1 MFRLLDRYLLR
12 ETIGPLTLGLLVF
25 TFLALLQKLFQFAEL
40 IIERDVEVRV
50 VLQLLAYNL
59 PQIIVLTIPMAFLFA
74 ILLAI
79 GRMAADSELVAMRA
93 SGISLF
99 SIYRPILL
107 MSLLLAAVTTY
118 LMTVTLPAGNK
129 ATSELQLAILKRN
142 VNQQVKPRVFYDG
155 LQSRVLYVFESSE
168 NEDGWRGLFLADAVP
183 GPDQQVIVG
192 KTGGINVTPGNGR
205 PPVLMFDLADV
216 HEVDTND
223 PSTYRLQRLRDANI
237 VIEDSFFRH
246 NERLVLDKGVRAM
259 TLSELVER
267 AEEPGLSAEGRTK
280 ALVEIHKKFAI
291 PGACLVFGLYGI
303 PLGFRN
309 RRTGRSSGFL
319 ISVTMFLFYYVML
332 GNGEEAAVNGHV
344 PPWLAMWA
352 PNIVLLVLGTF
363 LLWRR
368 NRDKSL
374 MISAFDRYLRE
385 HVWRRILRLGRR
397 REVRGRR
404 KRALED
410 RLARARTQ
418 SLALG
423 GALARPRL
431 RLRIEPFSL
440 RFPGVMD
447 RYIFGVFTRVFVVA
461 VVAAL
466 AIFIVSDFTQL
477 IDEMFKH
484 NVPSSVFVAY
494 YPYLSLQIFYDV
506 APVLVLVTTLVTFG
520 LLSQRNEVV
529 AAKALGFSLF
539 RLAMPAMVAAAGIA
553 LFSAAL
559 ENSVLPASNAK
570 VAELKDRIRGNAGPI
585 KSYHG
590 ADRQWRYAQDDTGG
604 GYIYNYRHYD
614 AARQTL
620 QRLQVFRFDPEHRL
634 IGRLYAAAARYVQAN
649 EAEPGD
655 WQLVDAWVREF
666 DGLTITNSSRFA
678 GPRSVDLPE
687 EPEFFDT
694 EVKYADQM
702 NRRELK
708 RHVQDLMAAGNAVPE
723 LQMQLHNK
731 TALPVVC
738 LVMGLVALPF
748 AFRLGRQ
755 GALYGIGISIMLGIV
770 YYTVISIFV
779 TLGQSEALPP
789 LIAAW
794 SPNAL
799 FGTLALYL
807 FLGVRT

>member
-1 MFRLLDRYLLR
+1 MFRLLDRYILR
-12 ETIGPLTLGLLVF
+12 ETIGPLSLGLLVF

-40 IIERDVEVRV
+40 IIERDVEVGV
-50 VLQLLAYNL
+50 VLRLLGYAL
-59 PQIIVLTIPMAFLFA
+59 PQIVVLTIPMAFLFA
-74 ILLAI
+74 ILLAV

-99 SIYRPILL
+99 SIYRPILV
-107 MSLLLAAVTTY
+107 MSLLLATVTTY

-129 ATSELQLAILKRN
+129 ATLELQLAILQRS

-155 LQSRVLYVFESSE
+155 LQGRVLYVFESQQ
-168 NEDGWRGLFLADAVP
+168 NGDGWRGVFLADAVP
-183 GPDQQVIVG
+183 GPEQQVIVG
-192 KTGGINVTPGNGR
+192 ETGSIDVTPGNGR
-205 PPVLMFDLADV
+205 PPVLMFGVADV

-237 VIEDSFFRH
+237 AIEDSQFRH
-246 NERLVLDKGVRAM
+246 SEGLVLAKDVRSI
-259 TLSELVER
+259 TLPELVER
-267 AEEPGLSAEGRTK
+267 AGEPGLPEEERNK

-332 GNGEEAAVNGHV
+332 GNGEEAAVNGQI

-352 PNIVLLVLGTF
+352 PNILLVVLGTF

-374 MISAFDRYLRE
+374 MIGAVDRYLRE
-385 HVWRRILRLGRR
+385 HLWRRILHLGRR
-397 REVRGRR
+397 RQVRGRR

-410 RLARARTQ
+410 RLARAQTQ
-418 SLALG
+418 SLAAG
-423 GALARPRL
+423 SSPTRPRL
-431 RLRIEPFSL
+431 RLRIEPLSL

-447 RYIFGVFTRVFVVA
+447 RYIFGVFLRVFLIA
-461 VVAAL
+461 VIAAL
-466 AIFIVSDFTQL
+466 AIYIVSDFTQH
-477 IDEMFKH
+477 IDEMFEH
-484 NVPSSVFVAY
+484 DVPSSVFAVY
-494 YPYLSLQIFYDV
+494 YTYFSLQIFYDV
-506 APVLVLVTTLVTFG
+506 APILVLVTTLVTFG

-539 RLAMPAMVAAAGIA
+539 RLAMPALVAAAGIA
-553 LFSAAL
+553 LLSATL

-570 VAELKDRIRGNAGPI
+570 VAELYDRIRGHAGPI
-585 KSYHG
+585 KTYHG

-614 AARQTL
+614 AARRTL

-634 IGRLYAAAARYVQAN
+634 IGRLYAATARYVQPGQD
-649 EAEPGD
+649 EPGG
-655 WQLVDAWVREF
+655 WHLVDAWVRDF
-666 DGLTITNSSRFA
+666 DGLAITNSNRFA
-678 GPRSVDLPE
+678 GPQPVDLPE

-694 EVKYADQM
+694 EIKYADQM

-708 RHVQDLMAAGNAVPE
+708 LYVEDLMAAGNSVPE

-770 YYTVISIFV
+770 YYTVISVFV

-789 LIAAW
+789 VIAAW

>member
-12 ETIGPLTLGLLVF
+12 ETVGPLTLGLLVF
-25 TFLALLQKLFQFAEL
+25 TFLALLQELFQLAEL
-40 IIERDVEVRV
+40 IIERDVEIRV
-50 VLQLLAYNL
+50 VLQLLAYTL

-99 SIYRPILL
+99 SVYRPILF
-107 MSLLLAAVTTY
+107 MSLLLAAATTY

-155 LQSRVLYVFESSE
+155 LQERVLYVFESAE
-168 NEDGWRGLFLADAVP
+168 NEDGWRGVFLADAVP
-183 GPDQQVIVG
+183 GPEQQVIVG
-192 KTGGINVTPGNGR
+192 ETGRINVTPGNGR
-205 PPVLMFDLADV
+205 PPVLMFGLADV

-237 VIEDSFFRH
+237 VIEDSLLRH
-246 NERLVLDKGVRAM
+246 NEGLVLAKGVRSM

-267 AEEPGLSAEGRTK
+267 AEVPGLPDQERNKT
-280 ALVEIHKKFAI
+280 LVEIHKKFAI

-309 RRTGRSSGFL
+309 RRSGRSSGFL

-332 GNGEEAAVNGHV
+332 GNGEEAAVNGQV

-352 PNIVLLVLGTF
+352 PNMLLVVLGTF

-374 MISAFDRYLRE
+374 MISAVDRYLRE
-385 HVWRRILRLGRR
+385 HLWQRILRLGKR
-397 REVRGRR
+397 REVRSRR

-410 RLARARTQ
+410 RLARAQTQ
-418 SLALG
+418 SLAPG
-423 GALARPRL
+423 GTPARPRL
-431 RLRIEPFSL
+431 RLRIERFSL

-447 RYIFGVFTRVFVVA
+447 RYIFGVFVRVFVIA

-466 AIFIVSDFTQL
+466 AVYIVSDFTQL
-477 IDEMFKH
+477 IDEMFEN
-484 NVPSSVFVAY
+484 NVPSSVFAAY

-539 RLAMPAMVAAAGIA
+539 RLAMPALVAAAGIA
-553 LFSAAL
+553 LLSAAL

-570 VAELKDRIRGNAGPI
+570 VAELHDRIRGNAGPV
-585 KSYHG
+585 KSYHS

-634 IGRLYAAAARYVQAN
+634 IGRLYAAAARYVRGN
-649 EAEPGD
+649 EGETGG

-666 DGLTITNSSRFA
+666 DGLTTTNSSRFA
-678 GPRSVDLPE
+678 GPQPVDLPE

-702 NRRELK
+702 NRRELR
-708 RHVQDLMAAGNAVPE
+708 RHVQDLMAAGNAVPD

-770 YYTVISIFV
+770 YYTVISVFV

>member
-12 ETIGPLTLGLLVF
+12 ETIGPLSLGLLVF

-40 IIERDVEVRV
+40 IIERDVEVRL
-50 VLQLLAYNL
+50 VLQLLAYTL

-99 SIYRPILL
+99 SVYRPILL

-155 LQSRVLYVFESSE
+155 LQERVLYVFESAE
-168 NEDGWRGLFLADAVP
+168 NEDGWRGVFLADAVP
-183 GPDQQVIVG
+183 GPEQQVIVG
-192 KTGGINVTPGNGR
+192 ETGAINLTPGNGR
-205 PPVLMFDLADV
+205 PPVLMFGLADV

-223 PSTYRLQRLRDANI
+223 PSTYRQQRLRDASI
-237 VIEDSFFRH
+237 VIEDRHFRR
-246 NERLVLDKGVRAM
+246 NEGLVLDKGVRSM
-259 TLSELVER
+259 TLSELVQR
-267 AEEPGLSAEGRTK
+267 TEEPGLADDARNQ

-291 PGACLVFGLYGI
+291 PGACIVFGLYGI

-309 RRTGRSSGFL
+309 RRSGRSSGFL

-332 GNGEEAAVNGHV
+332 GNGEEAAVNGQV

-352 PNIVLLVLGTF
+352 PNLLLLVLGAF

-368 NRDKSL
+368 NRDKGL
-374 MISAFDRYLRE
+374 MIGALDRYLRE
-385 HVWRRILRLGRR
+385 HLWRRILHLGRR
-397 REVRGRR
+397 RNVRGRR
-404 KRALED
+404 RRALED
-410 RLARARTQ
+410 RLARAQ
-418 SLALG
+418 SLASG
-423 GALARPRL
+423 GAPTRPRL
-431 RLRIEPFSL
+431 RLRIEPVSL

-447 RYIFGVFTRVFVVA
+447 RYVFGVFVRVFLVA

-466 AIFIVSDFTQL
+466 AVYIVSDFTQL
-477 IDEMFKH
+477 IDEMFRN
-484 NVPSSVFVAY
+484 NVPSSVFAVY

-539 RLAMPAMVAAAGIA
+539 RLAMPALVAAAGIA
-553 LFSAAL
+553 LLSAAL

-585 KSYHG
+585 KSYHSAG
-590 ADRQWRYAQDDTGG
+590 RQWRYAQDDAGG

-634 IGRLYAAAARYVQAN
+634 IGRLYAAAARYVQGG
-649 EAEPGD
+649 EGD
-655 WQLVDAWVREF
+655 TGGWQLVDAWVREF
-666 DGLTITNSSRFA
+666 DGLTTTHSSRFA
-678 GPRSVDLPE
+678 GPQPVDLPE

-702 NRRELK
+702 NRRELR

-770 YYTVISIFV
+770 YYTVISVFV

-789 LIAAW
+789 LVAAW

>member
-1 MFRLLDRYLLR
+1 MFRLLDRYILR
-12 ETIGPLTLGLLVF
+12 ETIGPLGLGLLVF
-25 TFLALLQKLFQFAEL
+25 TFLALLQELFQLAEL
-40 IIERDVEVRV
+40 IIERDVEVQI
-50 VLQLLAYNL
+50 VLRLLAYSL

-99 SIYRPILL
+99 SIYRPILI

-129 ATSELQLAILKRN
+129 ATSELQLAILQRS

-155 LQSRVLYVFESSE
+155 LQGRVLYVFESPE
-168 NEDGWRGLFLADAVP
+168 NEAGWRGVFLADAVP
-183 GPDQQVIVG
+183 GPEQQVIVG
-192 KTGGINVTPGNGR
+192 ETGGINVTPGDGR
-205 PPVLMFDLADV
+205 SPVLAFGLADV

-237 VIEDSFFRH
+237 VIEDSQFRH
-246 NERLVLDKGVRAM
+246 SEGLVLAKDVRSM
-259 TLSELVER
+259 TLSELVQT
-267 AEEPGLSAEGRTK
+267 AEEPGVFAEKRTK
-280 ALVEIHKKFAI
+280 ARVEIQKKFAI

-332 GNGEEAAVNGHV
+332 GNGEEAAVNGQV

-352 PNIVLLVLGTF
+352 PNMLLLVLGTF

-368 NRDKSL
+368 NRDKTL
-374 MISAFDRYLRE
+374 MISAVDRYLRV
-385 HVWRRILRLGRR
+385 HIWRRILRLGRR
-397 REVRGRR
+397 RQVRGRR

-410 RLARARTQ
+410 RLARAQPQ
-418 SLALG
+418 SLSLG
-423 GALARPRL
+423 GSPTRPRL
-431 RLRIEPFSL
+431 RLRVEPFGL

-447 RYIFGVFTRVFVVA
+447 RYVFGVFARVFAVTVA
-461 VVAAL
+461 AAL
-466 AIFIVSDFTQL
+466 AIYIVTDFTQFV
-477 IDEMFKH
+477 DEMFD
-484 NVPSSVFVAY
+484 NDVPSSVFAAY

-539 RLAMPAMVAAAGIA
+539 RLAIPALVAAAAIA
-553 LFSAAL
+553 LLSAAL

-570 VAELKDRIRGNAGPI
+570 VAELKDRIRGSSGPVR
-585 KSYHG
+585 SYQG
-590 ADRQWRYAQDDTGG
+590 MDRQWRYAQDGTGS

-614 AARQTL
+614 ADRQTL
-620 QRLQVFRFDPEHRL
+620 QRLQVFRFDREHRL
-634 IGRLYAAAARYVQAN
+634 IGRLYAAAARFVPGS
-649 EAEPGD
+649 EAETGG

-666 DGLTITNSSRFA
+666 DGLTITSSNRFA
-678 GPRSVDLPE
+678 GPQPVDLPE
-687 EPEFFDT
+687 GPEFFAT

-702 NRRELK
+702 NRGEL
-708 RHVQDLMAAGNAVPE
+708 RRYVSDLTAAGNAVPE

-738 LVMGLVALPF
+738 FVMGLVALPF

-770 YYTVISIFV
+770 YYTVISVFV

>member
-12 ETIGPLTLGLLVF
+12 ETVGPLTLGLLVF

-40 IIERDVEVRV
+40 IIESDVEVRV
-50 VLQLLAYNL
+50 VLQLLAYTL

-99 SIYRPILL
+99 SVYRPILF

-129 ATSELQLAILKRN
+129 ATLELQLAILKRN

-155 LQSRVLYVFESSE
+155 LQERVLYVFESAES
-168 NEDGWRGLFLADAVP
+168 EDGWRGVFLADAVP
-183 GPDQQVIVG
+183 GPEQQVIVG
-192 KTGGINVTPGNGR
+192 ETGAINLTPGNGR
-205 PPVLMFDLADV
+205 PPVLMFGLADV

-223 PSTYRLQRLRDANI
+223 PSTYRLQRLRDASI
-237 VIEDSFFRH
+237 VIEDRHFRR
-246 NERLVLDKGVRAM
+246 NEGLVLDKDVRSM

-267 AEEPGLSAEGRTK
+267 AEEPGSSDDARNK

-291 PGACLVFGLYGI
+291 PGACIVFGLYGI

-309 RRTGRSSGFL
+309 RRSGRSSGFL

-332 GNGEEAAVNGHV
+332 GNGEEAAVNGQV

-352 PNIVLLVLGTF
+352 PNILLLVLGAF

-368 NRDKSL
+368 NRDKGL
-374 MISAFDRYLRE
+374 MIGALDRYLRE
-385 HVWRRILRLGRR
+385 HLWRRILRLGRR

-404 KRALED
+404 RRALED
-410 RLARARTQ
+410 RLARAQ

-423 GALARPRL
+423 GAPARPRL
-431 RLRIEPFSL
+431 RLRIEPVSL

-447 RYIFGVFTRVFVVA
+447 RYIFGVFVRVFLVA

-466 AIFIVSDFTQL
+466 AVYIVSDFTQL
-477 IDEMFKH
+477 IDEMFRN
-484 NVPSSVFVAY
+484 NVPSSVFAVY
-494 YPYLSLQIFYDV
+494 YLYLSLQIFYDV

-539 RLAMPAMVAAAGIA
+539 RLAMPALVAAAGIA
-553 LFSAAL
+553 LLSAAL

-585 KSYHG
+585 KSYHS
-590 ADRQWRYAQDDTGG
+590 ADRQWRYAQDDAGG

-634 IGRLYAAAARYVQAN
+634 IGRLYAAAARYVQGS
-649 EAEPGD
+649 EEDTGG

-666 DGLTITNSSRFA
+666 DGLTTTSSSRFA
-678 GPRSVDLPE
+678 GPQPVDLPE

-702 NRRELK
+702 NRRELR
-708 RHVQDLMAAGNAVPE
+708 RHVRDLMAAGNAVPE

-770 YYTVISIFV
+770 YYTVISVFV

-789 LIAAW
+789 LVAAW

>member
-12 ETIGPLTLGLLVF
+12 ETIGPLSLGLLVF

-50 VLQLLAYNL
+50 VLQLLAYTL
-59 PQIIVLTIPMAFLFA
+59 PQMIVLTIPMAFLFA

-99 SIYRPILL
+99 SVYRPILL

-155 LQSRVLYVFESSE
+155 LQERVLYVFEAPE
-168 NEDGWRGLFLADAVP
+168 NEDGWRGVFLADSVP
-183 GPDQQVIVG
+183 GPKQQVIVG
-192 KTGGINVTPGNGR
+192 ETGAINLTPGNGR
-205 PPVLMFDLADV
+205 PPVLMFGLADV

-223 PSTYRLQRLRDANI
+223 PSTYRLQRLRDASI
-237 VIEDSFFRH
+237 VIEDRHFRR
-246 NERLVLDKGVRAM
+246 NEGLVLDKGVRSM
-259 TLSELVER
+259 TLSELVQR
-267 AEEPGLSAEGRTK
+267 AEEPGLADDARNQ

-309 RRTGRSSGFL
+309 RRSGRSSGFL

-332 GNGEEAAVNGHV
+332 GNGEEAAVNGQV

-352 PNIVLLVLGTF
+352 PNMLLLVLGTF

-374 MISAFDRYLRE
+374 MIGAVDRYLRE
-385 HVWRRILRLGRR
+385 HLWRRILHLGRR
-397 REVRGRR
+397 RDVRGRR

-410 RLARARTQ
+410 RLARAQTQ

-423 GALARPRL
+423 GSPTRPRL
-431 RLRIEPFSL
+431 RLRIEPVSL

-447 RYIFGVFTRVFVVA
+447 RYVFGVFVRVFLIA

-466 AIFIVSDFTQL
+466 AVYIVSDFTQL
-477 IDEMFKH
+477 IDEMFEN
-484 NVPSSVFVAY
+484 NVPSSVFAVY
-494 YPYLSLQIFYDV
+494 YLYLSLQIFYDV

-539 RLAMPAMVAAAGIA
+539 RLAMPALVAAAGIA
-553 LFSAAL
+553 LLSAAL

-570 VAELKDRIRGNAGPI
+570 VAELKDRIRGHVGPI

-590 ADRQWRYAQDDTGG
+590 ADRHWRYAQDDTGG

-634 IGRLYAAAARYVQAN
+634 IGRLYAAAARYVRGN
-649 EAEPGD
+649 EEETGG

-666 DGLTITNSSRFA
+666 DGLTTTNSSRFA
-678 GPRSVDLPE
+678 GPQPVDLPE

-702 NRRELK
+702 NRRELR

-770 YYTVISIFV
+770 YYTVISVFV

-789 LIAAW
+789 LVAAW

>member
-12 ETIGPLTLGLLVF
+12 ETVGPLTLGLLVF
-25 TFLALLQKLFQFAEL
+25 TFLALLQELFQLAEL
-40 IIERDVEVRV
+40 IIERDVEIRV
-50 VLQLLAYNL
+50 VLQLLAYTL

-99 SIYRPILL
+99 SVYRPILF
-107 MSLLLAAVTTY
+107 MSLLLAAATTY

-155 LQSRVLYVFESSE
+155 LQERVLYVFESAE
-168 NEDGWRGLFLADAVP
+168 NEDGWRGVFLADAVP
-183 GPDQQVIVG
+183 GPEQQVIVG
-192 KTGGINVTPGNGR
+192 ETGRINVTPGNGR
-205 PPVLMFDLADV
+205 PPVLMFGLADV

-237 VIEDSFFRH
+237 VIEDSLLRH
-246 NERLVLDKGVRAM
+246 NEGLVLAKGVRSM

-267 AEEPGLSAEGRTK
+267 AEVPGLPDQERNKT
-280 ALVEIHKKFAI
+280 LVEIHKKFAI

-309 RRTGRSSGFL
+309 RRSGRSSGFL

-332 GNGEEAAVNGHV
+332 GNGEEAAVNGQV

-352 PNIVLLVLGTF
+352 PNMLLVVLGTF

-374 MISAFDRYLRE
+374 MISAVDRYLRE
-385 HVWRRILRLGRR
+385 HLWQRILRLGRR
-397 REVRGRR
+397 REVRSRR

-410 RLARARTQ
+410 RLARAQTQ
-418 SLALG
+418 SLAPG
-423 GALARPRL
+423 GAPARPRL
-431 RLRIEPFSL
+431 RLRIERFSL

-447 RYIFGVFTRVFVVA
+447 RYIFGVFVRVFVIA

-466 AIFIVSDFTQL
+466 AVYIVSDFTQL
-477 IDEMFKH
+477 IDEMFEN
-484 NVPSSVFVAY
+484 NVPSSVFAAY

-539 RLAMPAMVAAAGIA
+539 RLAMPALVAAAGIA
-553 LFSAAL
+553 LLSAAL

-570 VAELKDRIRGNAGPI
+570 VAELHDRIRGNAGPV
-585 KSYHG
+585 KSYHS

-634 IGRLYAAAARYVQAN
+634 IGRLYAAAARYVRGN
-649 EAEPGD
+649 EGETGG

-666 DGLTITNSSRFA
+666 DGLTTTNSSRFA
-678 GPRSVDLPE
+678 GPQPVDLPK

-702 NRRELK
+702 NRRELR
-708 RHVQDLMAAGNAVPE
+708 RHVQDLMAAGNAVPD

-770 YYTVISIFV
+770 YYTVISVFV

>member
-1 MFRLLDRYLLR
+1 MFRLLDRYILR
-12 ETIGPLTLGLLVF
+12 ETIGPLSLGLLVF

-40 IIERDVEVRV
+40 IIERDVEVGV
-50 VLQLLAYNL
+50 VLRLLGYAL
-59 PQIIVLTIPMAFLFA
+59 PQIVVLTIPMAFLFA
-74 ILLAI
+74 ILLAV

-118 LMTVTLPAGNK
+118 LMTVTLPAGNQ
-129 ATSELQLAILKRN
+129 ATLELQLAILKRS

-155 LQSRVLYVFESSE
+155 LQGHVLYVFESQE
-168 NEDGWRGLFLADAVP
+168 NGDGWRGVFLADAVP
-183 GPDQQVIVG
+183 GPEQQVIVG
-192 KTGGINVTPGNGR
+192 ETGRINLAPGNAR
-205 PPVLMFDLADV
+205 PPVLMFGVADV

-223 PSTYRLQRLRDANI
+223 PSTYRLQRLRDASI
-237 VIEDSFFRH
+237 AIEDRLFRH
-246 NERLVLDKGVRAM
+246 NEGLVVAKEVRSM
-259 TLSELVER
+259 NLSDLAKL
-267 AEEPGLSAEGRTK
+267 AEEPGTPDAERNK

-332 GNGEEAAVNGHV
+332 GNGEEAAVNGQIA
-344 PPWLAMWA
+344 PWLAMWA
-352 PNIVLLVLGTF
+352 PNILLVVLGTF

-374 MISAFDRYLRE
+374 MIGAVDRYLRE
-385 HVWRRILRLGRR
+385 HLWRRILRLGRR
-397 REVRGRR
+397 RQVRGRR

-410 RLARARTQ
+410 RLARAQTQ
-418 SLALG
+418 SLAAG
-423 GALARPRL
+423 NSPTRPRL
-431 RLRIEPFSL
+431 RLRIEPLSL

-447 RYIFGVFTRVFVVA
+447 RYIFGVFLRVFLIA

-466 AIFIVSDFTQL
+466 AIYIVSDFTQL
-477 IDEMFKH
+477 IDEMFEH
-484 NVPSSVFVAY
+484 DVPSSVFAVY
-494 YPYLSLQIFYDV
+494 YLYLSLQIFYDV

-539 RLAMPAMVAAAGIA
+539 RLAMPALVAAAAVA
-553 LFSAAL
+553 LLSATL
-559 ENSVLPASNAK
+559 ENSVLPASNAQ
-570 VAELKDRIRGNAGPI
+570 VAELHDRIRGNVGPV
-585 KSYHG
+585 KTYHG
-590 ADRQWRYAQDDTGG
+590 ADRQWRYAQDDAGG

-614 AARQTL
+614 AARRTL
-620 QRLQVFRFDPEHRL
+620 QRLQVFRFDAEHRL
-634 IGRLYAAAARYVQAN
+634 IGRLYAATARYVQPGDD
-649 EAEPGD
+649 EPGG
-655 WQLVDAWVREF
+655 WQLVDAWVRDF
-666 DGLTITNSSRFA
+666 DGLAITNSNRFG
-678 GPRSVDLPE
+678 GPQPVDLPE
-687 EPEFFDT
+687 EPAFFDT

-702 NRRELK
+702 NRRELELY
-708 RHVQDLMAAGNAVPE
+708 VEDLVAAGNSVPE

-770 YYTVISIFV
+770 YYTVISVFV

-807 FLGVRT
+807 FLGVKT

>member
-1 MFRLLDRYLLR
+1 MFRLLDRYLVR
-12 ETIGPLTLGLLVF
+12 ETVGPLTLGLLVF
-25 TFLALLQKLFQFAEL
+25 TFLGLLQELFKFAEL
-40 IIERDVEVRV
+40 IIERDVEVRI

-99 SIYRPILL
+99 SVYRPILF

-129 ATSELQLAILKRN
+129 ATSELQLAILKRS

-155 LQSRVLYVFESSE
+155 LQGRVLYVFESSE
-168 NEDGWRGLFLADAVP
+168 NEDGWRGVFLADAIP
-183 GPDQQVIVG
+183 GPEQQVIVG
-192 KTGGINVTPGNGR
+192 ETGRINVTPGNGR
-205 PPVLMFDLADV
+205 PPVLMFGLADV
-216 HEVDTND
+216 HEVNTND

-237 VIEDSFFRH
+237 VIEDSLLRH
-246 NERLVLDKGVRAM
+246 NEGLVLAKGVRSM
-259 TLSELVER
+259 TLSSLVER
-267 AEEPGLSAEGRTK
+267 AEEPGLPDEERNK

-332 GNGEEAAVNGHV
+332 GNGEEAAVNGQI

-352 PNIVLLVLGTF
+352 PNILLLVLGTF

-374 MISAFDRYLRE
+374 MISAVDRYLRE
-385 HVWRRILRLGRR
+385 HIWRRILRLGRR

-410 RLARARTQ
+410 RLARAQTQ

-423 GALARPRL
+423 GAPARPRL
-431 RLRIEPFSL
+431 RLRIEPFSF

-447 RYIFGVFTRVFVVA
+447 RYIFGVFVRVFVITVL
-461 VVAAL
+461 AAL
-466 AIFIVSDFTQL
+466 AIYIVSDFTQL
-477 IDEMFKH
+477 IDEMFE
-484 NVPSSVFVAY
+484 NDVPSSVFAVY

-539 RLAMPAMVAAAGIA
+539 RLAMPALVAAAGIA
-553 LFSAAL
+553 LLSAAL

-585 KSYHG
+585 KSYHS

-614 AARQTL
+614 ADRQTL

-634 IGRLYAAAARYVQAN
+634 IGRLYAAAARYVPGN
-649 EAEPGD
+649 EAETGD
-655 WQLVDAWVREF
+655 WQLVDAWIREF
-666 DGLTITNSSRFA
+666 DGLTTTNSSRFA
-678 GPRSVDLPE
+678 GPQPVDLPE

-702 NRRELK
+702 NRRELR
-708 RHVQDLMAAGNAVPE
+708 RHVRDLMAAGNSVPD

-770 YYTVISIFV
+770 YYTVISVFV

>member
-12 ETIGPLTLGLLVF
+12 ETIGPLGLGLLVF

-50 VLQLLAYNL
+50 VLQLLAYTL
-59 PQIIVLTIPMAFLFA
+59 PQMIVLTIPMAFLFA

-99 SIYRPILL
+99 SVYRPILL

-129 ATSELQLAILKRN
+129 AISELQLAILKRN

-155 LQSRVLYVFESSE
+155 LQERVLYVFESAE
-168 NEDGWRGLFLADAVP
+168 NEDGWRGVFLADAVP
-183 GPDQQVIVG
+183 GPEQQVIVG
-192 KTGGINVTPGNGR
+192 ETGGINVTPGNGR
-205 PPVLMFDLADV
+205 PPVLMFGLADV

-223 PSTYRLQRLRDANI
+223 PSTYRLQRLRDASI
-237 VIEDSFFRH
+237 VIEDRHFRR
-246 NERLVLDKGVRAM
+246 NEGLVLDKGVRSM
-259 TLSELVER
+259 TLSELVQR
-267 AEEPGLSAEGRTK
+267 AEEPGLADDARNQ

-332 GNGEEAAVNGHV
+332 GNGEEAAVNGQV

-352 PNIVLLVLGTF
+352 PNLLLLVLGAF

-368 NRDKSL
+368 NRDKGL
-374 MISAFDRYLRE
+374 MIGAVDRYLRE
-385 HVWRRILRLGRR
+385 HLWRRILRLGRR
-397 REVRGRR
+397 RNVRGRR
-404 KRALED
+404 RRALED
-410 RLARARTQ
+410 RLARAQ
-418 SLALG
+418 SLASG
-423 GALARPRL
+423 GSPTRPRL
-431 RLRIEPFSL
+431 RLRIEPVSL

-447 RYIFGVFTRVFVVA
+447 RYIFGVFVRVFLVA

-466 AIFIVSDFTQL
+466 AVYIVSDFTQL
-477 IDEMFKH
+477 IDEMFRN
-484 NVPSSVFVAY
+484 NVPSSVFAVY
-494 YPYLSLQIFYDV
+494 YLYLSLQIFYDV
-506 APVLVLVTTLVTFG
+506 VPVLVLVTTLVTFG

-539 RLAMPAMVAAAGIA
+539 RLAMPALVAAAGIA
-553 LFSAAL
+553 LLSAAL

-585 KSYHG
+585 KSYHS
-590 ADRQWRYAQDDTGG
+590 ADRQWRYAQDDAGG

-634 IGRLYAAAARYVQAN
+634 IGRLYAAAARYVQGS
-649 EAEPGD
+649 EEDTGG

-666 DGLTITNSSRFA
+666 DGLTTTNSSRFA
-678 GPRSVDLPE
+678 GPQPVDLPE

-702 NRRELK
+702 NRRELR

-770 YYTVISIFV
+770 YYTVISVFV

-789 LIAAW
+789 LVAAW

>member
-1 MFRLLDRYLLR
+1 MFRLLDRYILR
-12 ETIGPLTLGLLVF
+12 ETIGPLCLGLLVF
-25 TFLALLQKLFQFAEL
+25 TFLALLQELFQMAEL
-40 IIERDVEVRV
+40 IIERDVDVWV
-50 VLQLLAYNL
+50 VLELLAYTL
-59 PQIIVLTIPMAFLFA
+59 PQIVVLTIPMAFLFA
-74 ILLAI
+74 ILLAV

-99 SIYRPILL
+99 SIYRPILV

-118 LMTVTLPAGNK
+118 LMTVTLPAGNQ
-129 ATSELQLAILKRN
+129 ATSELQLEILKRS

-155 LQSRVLYVFESSE
+155 LQGRVLYVFESQE
-168 NEDGWRGLFLADAVP
+168 NGDGWRGVFLADAVP
-183 GPDQQVIVG
+183 GPEQQVIVG
-192 KTGGINVTPGNGR
+192 ETGRINLTPGDDR
-205 PPVLMFDLADV
+205 PPVLMFGVADV

-237 VIEDSFFRH
+237 AIEDRLFRH
-246 NERLVLDKGVRAM
+246 NEGLVLAKGVRSM

-267 AEEPGLSAEGRTK
+267 AQEPDLPEEEHNK

-332 GNGEEAAVNGHV
+332 GNGEEAAVNGQIS
-344 PPWLAMWA
+344 PWLAMWA
-352 PNIVLLVLGTF
+352 PNILLVVLGTF

-374 MISAFDRYLRE
+374 MIGTVDRYLRE
-385 HVWRRILRLGRR
+385 HLWRRILHLGRR
-397 REVRGRR
+397 RQIRGRR

-410 RLARARTQ
+410 RLMRAMTQ
-418 SLALG
+418 SLATG
-423 GALARPRL
+423 SSPTRPRL
-431 RLRIEPFSL
+431 RLRIERLSL

-447 RYIFGVFTRVFVVA
+447 RYIFGVFVRVFLIA

-466 AIFIVSDFTQL
+466 AIYIVSDFTQH
-477 IDEMFKH
+477 IDEMFEH
-484 NVPSSVFVAY
+484 DVPSSVFAAY

-539 RLAMPAMVAAAGIA
+539 RLAMPTLVAAAGIA
-553 LFSAAL
+553 LLSATL

-570 VAELKDRIRGNAGPI
+570 VAELHDRIRGNAGPV
-585 KSYHG
+585 KAYHG
-590 ADRQWRYAQDDTGG
+590 ADRQWRYAQDDAGG

-614 AARQTL
+614 AARRTL

-634 IGRLYAAAARYVQAN
+634 IGRLYAATGRYVRPS
-649 EAEPGD
+649 EDEPGG
-655 WQLVDAWVREF
+655 WQLVDAWVRDF
-666 DGLTITNSSRFA
+666 DGLAITNSNRFA
-678 GPRSVDLPE
+678 GPQPVDLPE
-687 EPEFFDT
+687 EPAFFDT

-708 RHVQDLMAAGNAVPE
+708 LYVEDLVAAGNSVPE

-770 YYTVISIFV
+770 YYTVISVFV

>member
-1 MFRLLDRYLLR
+1 MFRLLDRYILR
-12 ETIGPLTLGLLVF
+12 ETIGPLALGLLVF
-25 TFLALLQKLFQFAEL
+25 TFLALLQELFQLAEL
-40 IIERDVEVRV
+40 IIERDIEVQV
-50 VLQLLAYNL
+50 VLQLLAYSL
-59 PQIIVLTIPMAFLFA
+59 PQIVVLTIPMAFLFA

-79 GRMAADSELVAMRA
+79 GRMAADSELVAIRA

-99 SIYRPILL
+99 KIYRPVLVL
-107 MSLLLAAVTTY
+107 SLLLGAVTTY

-129 ATSELQLAILKRN
+129 ATLELQLAILKKS

-155 LQSRVLYVFESSE
+155 LQGRVLYVFEAP
-168 NEDGWRGLFLADAVP
+168 EDEEGWRGVFLADAVP
-183 GPDQQVIVG
+183 GPRQQVIVG
-192 KTGGINVTPGNGR
+192 ETGGINVNPGNGR
-205 PPVLMFDLADV
+205 PPVLTFGLADM
-216 HEVDTND
+216 HEVDTNE

-237 VIEDSFFRH
+237 VIEDSEFRYS
-246 NERLVLDKGVRAM
+246 EGLVLAKDVRSM
-259 TLSELVER
+259 TLAELFRAVEDP
-267 AEEPGLSAEGRTK
+267 AAPPEKRTK
-280 ALVEIHKKFAI
+280 ARVEIHKKFAI

-332 GNGEEAAVNGHV
+332 GNGEEAAVNGQV

-352 PNIVLLVLGTF
+352 PNILLVVLGTF

-368 NRDKSL
+368 NRDKTL
-374 MISAFDRYLRE
+374 MIGAVDRYLRE
-385 HVWRRILRLGRR
+385 HFWRRLLRFGRR
-397 REVRGRR
+397 RQVRGRR
-404 KRALED
+404 RRALED
-410 RLARARTQ
+410 RLARAQTQ
-418 SLALG
+418 SLAP
-423 GALARPRL
+423 AASPARPRL

-447 RYIFGVFTRVFVVA
+447 RYVFGVFTRVFFVTVL
-461 VVAAL
+461 AAL
-466 AIFIVSDFTQL
+466 AIYIVSDFTQL
-477 IDEMFKH
+477 VDEMFE
-484 NVPSSVFVAY
+484 NDVPSSVFGAY
-494 YPYLSLQIFYDV
+494 YLYLSLQIFYDV
-506 APVLVLVTTLVTFG
+506 APVLILVTTLVTFG

-539 RLAMPAMVAAAGIA
+539 RLAIPALVAAAGIA
-553 LFSAAL
+553 LLSAAL

-570 VAELKDRIRGNAGPI
+570 VAELKDRIRGHAGPI
-585 KSYHG
+585 RNYHG
-590 ADRQWRYAQDDTGG
+590 TDRQWRYAQDDTGAA
-604 GYIYNYRHYD
+604 YIYNYRHYD
-614 AARQTL
+614 ADRQTL

-634 IGRLYAAAARYVQAN
+634 IGRLYAAAARYVAG
-649 EAEPGD
+649 GD
-655 WQLVDAWVREF
+655 SETGGWELVDAWIREF
-666 DGLTITNSSRFA
+666 DGLATTTSSRFT
-678 GPRSVDLPE
+678 GPQPVDLPE
-687 EPEFFDT
+687 GPEFFDT
-694 EVKYADQM
+694 EVRYADQM
-702 NRRELK
+702 NRREL
-708 RHVQDLMAAGNAVPE
+708 RRYVRDLRASGAAVPE

-738 LVMGLVALPF
+738 FVMGLVALPF

-755 GALYGIGISIMLGIV
+755 GALYGVGISIMLGIV

>member
-1 MFRLLDRYLLR
+1 MFRLLDRYILR
-12 ETIGPLTLGLLVF
+12 ETIGPLALGLLIF
-25 TFLALLQKLFQFAEL
+25 TFLALLQELFQLAEL
-40 IIERDVEVRV
+40 IIERDIEVQI
-50 VLQLLAYNL
+50 VLQLLAYSL

-99 SIYRPILL
+99 SIYRPIVV

-129 ATSELQLAILKRN
+129 ATLELQLAILQRS

-155 LQSRVLYVFESSE
+155 LQGRVLYVFESPE
-168 NEDGWRGLFLADAVP
+168 NEDGWRGVFLADAVP
-183 GPDQQVIVG
+183 GPQQQVIVG
-192 KTGGINVTPGNGR
+192 ETGGINVTPGNGR
-205 PPVLMFDLADV
+205 PPVLTFGLADV

-223 PSTYRLQRLRDANI
+223 PSAYRLQRLRDANI
-237 VIEDSFFRH
+237 MIEDNEFRH
-246 NERLVLDKGVRAM
+246 SEGLVLAKDVRSM
-259 TLSELVER
+259 TLPELVQ
-267 AEEPGLSAEGRTK
+267 SAEDPAAGPEKRTK
-280 ALVEIHKKFAI
+280 ARVEIHKKFAI

-332 GNGEEAAVNGHV
+332 GNGEEAAVNGQV

-352 PNIVLLVLGTF
+352 PNILLVVLGTF

-368 NRDKSL
+368 NRDKTL
-374 MISAFDRYLRE
+374 MISAVDRYLRE

-418 SLALG
+418 SLAAG
-423 GALARPRL
+423 GSPTGPRL

-447 RYIFGVFTRVFVVA
+447 RYVFGVFSRVFVVA
-461 VVAAL
+461 VLAAL
-466 AIFIVSDFTQL
+466 AIYIVSDFTQL
-477 IDEMFKH
+477 IDEMFE
-484 NVPSSVFVAY
+484 NDVPSSVFAAY

-539 RLAMPAMVAAAGIA
+539 RLAMPALVAAAGIA
-553 LFSAAL
+553 LLSAAL

-570 VAELKDRIRGNAGPI
+570 VAELQDRIRGNEGPI
-585 KSYHG
+585 RSYQG
-590 ADRQWRYAQDDTGG
+590 TDRLWRYAQDDTGAG
-604 GYIYNYRHYD
+604 HIYNYRHYD
-614 AARQTL
+614 ADRQTL

-634 IGRLYAAAARYVQAN
+634 IGRLYAAAARYAPGS
-649 EAEPGD
+649 EAETGG

-678 GPRSVDLPE
+678 GPQPVDIPE
-687 EPEFFDT
+687 GPEFFDT

-702 NRRELK
+702 NRREL
-708 RHVQDLMAAGNAVPE
+708 RRYVRDLTAAGTAVPE

-738 LVMGLVALPF
+738 FVMGLVALPF

-770 YYTVISIFV
+770 YYIVISIFV

-807 FLGVRT
+807 FLGART

>member
-12 ETIGPLTLGLLVF
+12 ETVGPLTLGLLVF
-25 TFLALLQKLFQFAEL
+25 TFLALLQELFQLAEL
-40 IIERDVEVRV
+40 IIERDVEIRV
-50 VLQLLAYNL
+50 VLQLLAYTL

-99 SIYRPILL
+99 SVYRPILF
-107 MSLLLAAVTTY
+107 MSLLLAAATTY

-155 LQSRVLYVFESSE
+155 LQERVLYVFESAE
-168 NEDGWRGLFLADAVP
+168 NEDGWRGVFLADAVP
-183 GPDQQVIVG
+183 GPEQQVIVG
-192 KTGGINVTPGNGR
+192 ETGRINVTPGNGR
-205 PPVLMFDLADV
+205 PPVLMFGLADV

-237 VIEDSFFRH
+237 VIEDSLLRH
-246 NERLVLDKGVRAM
+246 NEGLVLAKGVRSM

-267 AEEPGLSAEGRTK
+267 AEVPGLPDQERNKT
-280 ALVEIHKKFAI
+280 LVEIHKKFAI

-309 RRTGRSSGFL
+309 RRSGRSSGFL

-332 GNGEEAAVNGHV
+332 GNGEEAAVNGQV

-352 PNIVLLVLGTF
+352 PNMLLVVLGTF

-374 MISAFDRYLRE
+374 MISAVDRYLRE
-385 HVWRRILRLGRR
+385 HLWQRILRLGRR
-397 REVRGRR
+397 REVRSRR

-410 RLARARTQ
+410 RLARAQTQ
-418 SLALG
+418 SLASG
-423 GALARPRL
+423 GAPAQPRL
-431 RLRIEPFSL
+431 RLRIERFSL

-447 RYIFGVFTRVFVVA
+447 RYIFGVFVRVFVIA

-466 AIFIVSDFTQL
+466 AVYIVSDFTQL
-477 IDEMFKH
+477 IDEMFEN
-484 NVPSSVFVAY
+484 NVPSSVFAAY

-539 RLAMPAMVAAAGIA
+539 RLAMPALVAAAGIA
-553 LFSAAL
+553 LLSAAL

-570 VAELKDRIRGNAGPI
+570 VAELHDRIRGNAGPV
-585 KSYHG
+585 KSYHS

-634 IGRLYAAAARYVQAN
+634 IGRLYAAAARYVRGN
-649 EAEPGD
+649 EGETGG

-666 DGLTITNSSRFA
+666 DGLTTTNSSRFA
-678 GPRSVDLPE
+678 GPQPVDLPE

-702 NRRELK
+702 NRRELR
-708 RHVQDLMAAGNAVPE
+708 RHVQDLMAAGNAVPD

-770 YYTVISIFV
+770 YYTVISVFV

>member
-1 MFRLLDRYLLR
+1 MLRLLDRYILR
-12 ETIGPLTLGLLVF
+12 ETVGPLALGLLVF

-99 SIYRPILL
+99 SIYRPILF

-118 LMTVTLPAGNK
+118 LMTVALPAGNK
-129 ATSELQLAILKRN
+129 ATNELRLAILKQN

-155 LQSRVLYVFESSE
+155 LQERVLYVFESRE
-168 NEDGWRGLFLADAVP
+168 NEDGWRGVFLADAVP
-183 GPDQQVIVG
+183 GPQQQVIVG
-192 KTGGINVTPGNGR
+192 ETGRINVTPGNGR
-205 PPVLMFDLADV
+205 PPVLMFGLADV

-223 PSTYRLQRLRDANI
+223 PSTYRLQRLRDASI
-237 VIEDSFFRH
+237 VIEDRLFRH
-246 NERLVLDKGVRAM
+246 NEGLVLAKGVREM
-259 TLSELVER
+259 TLSELVEQ
-267 AEEPGLSAEGRTK
+267 ADEPGLTDEARNK

-332 GNGEEAAVNGHV
+332 GNGEEAAVNGQV

-352 PNIVLLVLGTF
+352 PNILLLVLGTF

-374 MISAFDRYLRE
+374 MISAVDRYLRE

-410 RLARARTQ
+410 RLARAQPQ
-418 SLALG
+418 SLASG
-423 GALARPRL
+423 GSPTRPRL
-431 RLRIEPFSL
+431 RLRIEPVSL

-466 AIFIVSDFTQL
+466 AVFIVSDFTQL
-477 IDEMFKH
+477 IDEMFK
-484 NVPSSVFVAY
+484 NDVPWSVFAVY

-553 LFSAAL
+553 LLSAAL

-570 VAELKDRIRGNAGPI
+570 VAELKDRIRGHAGPI
-585 KSYHG
+585 KSYHS

-649 EAEPGD
+649 EAETGD
-655 WQLVDAWVREF
+655 WQLVDAWFREF
-666 DGLTITNSSRFA
+666 DGLTTTNSSRFA
-678 GPRSVDLPE
+678 GPQPVDLPE

-694 EVKYADQM
+694 EIKYADQM

-770 YYTVISIFV
+770 YYTVISVFV